1 MLSFSLV
8 RHVIGPTSFLGL
20 YIRIFTLFVI
30 FPFAKDVIHESH
42 IYFIVAP
49 LTTITALIL
58 DIIHRFFFNPQF
70 NFSFIIATVSYLL
83 LLDVNPKKYLLLKY
97 AAYKIF

>member
-1 MLSFSLV
+1 MLLFSLV

-20 YIRIFTLFVI
+20 YIRILTLFAI

-58 DIIHRFFFNPQF
+58 DIIH
-70 NFSFIIATVSYLL
+70 
-83 LLDVNPKKYLLLKY
+83 
-97 AAYKIF
+97 